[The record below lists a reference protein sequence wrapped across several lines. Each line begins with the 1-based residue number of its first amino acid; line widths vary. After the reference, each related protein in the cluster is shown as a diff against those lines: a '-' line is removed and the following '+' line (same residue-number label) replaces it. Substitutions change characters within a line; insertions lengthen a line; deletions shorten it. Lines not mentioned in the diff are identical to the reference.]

1 MKLLCISRKYPPSI
15 GGMQRMNY
23 EVIHRLAAA
32 TDAIVIKWGGSQLYL
47 LFFIYW
53 ALIRSLLLLPKRK
66 RPDVIYLGD
75 ALLSPLGFTLKKI
88 LRRPVAVTAHGRD
101 LTFRFPLYRRKIG
114 FSLRRLDLVIG
125 VSRHTTE
132 LCRDMGVPPE
142 RCVTINN
149 GVNPEEHVPTPE
161 DISAAREWLKE
172 QKLVMPQLYGG
183 DSPSPC
189 PSLGKL
195 GTSFPPGGEGKIS
208 GAEEARGFGPD
219 RPIIM
224 TVGRLVKR
232 KGIARFISE
241 IFPLL
246 TASFPKLLY
255 IVVGEGKERKSIE
268 KAITEHRFG
277 GNVLLAGRL
286 PHHLVRGLMGISKVF
301 VMPNIAV
308 PGDVEGFGIAA
319 LEAGCAGLPVI
330 ASDLEGIRD
339 AVTDGENGFLIPPG
353 NPRRFA
359 AAIEMLLTNERKRQE
374 AGERARKFT
383 AEHYSWDTSAR
394 RYLQELQQLTSG
406 TGGR

>member
-1 MKLLCISRKYPPSI
+1 MKLLCISRKYPPSV

-23 EVIHRLAAA
+23 EVIRRLAAA
-32 TDAIVIKWGGSQLYL
+32 TNAIVIKWGGSQLYL

-132 LCRDMGVPPE
+132 LCRAMGVPPE

-161 DISAAREWLKE
+161 DISAAREWL
-172 QKLVMPQLYGG
+172 
-183 DSPSPC
+183 
-189 PSLGKL
+189 
-195 GTSFPPGGEGKIS
+195 T
-208 GAEEARGFGPD
+208 ARGIEPGI
-219 RPIIM
+219 PIIM

-277 GNVLLAGRL
+277 GNVILAGRL
-286 PHHLVRGLMGISKVF
+286 PNHLVRGLMGVSKVF

-319 LEAGCAGLPVI
+319 LEASCAGLPVI

-383 AEHYSWDTSAR
+383 AEHYSWDKVAKN
-394 RYLQELQQLTSG
+394 YLVKLENITK
-406 TGGR
+406 TRNTKP